1 MAFVKA
7 RKKIGKRLDGN
18 TIKVSQK
25 AYEHLYKNKGY
36 VLVDDDGVQIEEDA
50 HENVIDETDFTESE
64 HVEQEVDEI
73 PISEIPISEM
83 NSTQLKQFAKE
94 HNIDTS
100 SANNVKEARRIIQ
113 KAVREGNM

>member
-18 TIKVSQK
+18 TIKVSKK

-36 VLVDDDGVQIEEDA
+36 VLVDDDGVQIGEDV
-50 HENVIDETDFTESE
+50 HEDVIDETDFAESE
-64 HVEQEVDEI
+64 HVEQEVD
-73 PISEIPISEM
+73 EIPISEM

>member
-36 VLVDDDGVQIEEDA
+36 VLVDDDGVQIGEDT

-73 PISEIPISEM
+73 PISEM

-100 SANNVKEARRIIQ
+100 SASNVKEARRIIQ

>member
-50 HENVIDETDFTESE
+50 HENVIDETDFIESE
-64 HVEQEVDEI
+64 HVEQEVD
-73 PISEIPISEM
+73 EIPISEM